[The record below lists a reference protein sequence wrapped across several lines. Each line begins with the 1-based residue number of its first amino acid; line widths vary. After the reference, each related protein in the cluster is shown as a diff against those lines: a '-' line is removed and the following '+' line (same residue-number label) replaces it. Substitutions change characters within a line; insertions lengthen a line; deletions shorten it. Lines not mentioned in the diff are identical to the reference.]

1 MPVSGDIQTFSL
13 AAIGRMIHAE
23 KKTGILNINSEDHCT
38 NFYFRNG
45 MIIFINADLDEEFS
59 LKSLL
64 LADYLITADNLQEA
78 AGIAKKEDKGL
89 CAVLME
95 QGFVSKENL
104 VRTLQY
110 QFKEAMSQALTWKE
124 GVFEY
129 KDGLNGFVEDVQ
141 LEIDPT
147 RLLSEAEKW
156 KEYRVLIPDDR
167 VVFRIK
173 NADFRFTSIPAEGVH
188 RVMLMIDGERN
199 VYEIMNETGLT
210 RAAIY
215 KALKN
220 LFLQGVI
227 EREQRHTDTDTGKF
241 LNKSV
246 TMRFFLKLVGEI
258 MADLAMELGKKKS
271 ESILD
276 NSTKATNHA
285 EFFLQTIKVG
295 ESTETNIQRMNAW
308 MVEQQR
314 HISARDLFNG
324 FKNIIT
330 FLLREEYHL
339 LGFKSL
345 KNTIQR
351 VLEISD
357 TIPQEEKTVADSMI
371 GFLKRVLNDEKELV
385 DTEGSFNGLS
395 TDDERKRDHDT
406 IPFPHLSQIGGATV
420 IAFYCRILQ
429 IIMDDLDAAIG
440 SKSDGLIS
448 KIMATSPYH

>member
-1 MPVSGDIQTFSL
+1 
-13 AAIGRMIHAE
+13 
-23 KKTGILNINSEDHCT
+23 
-38 NFYFRNG
+38 
-45 MIIFINADLDEEFS
+45 
-59 LKSLL
+59 
-64 LADYLITADNLQEA
+64 
-78 AGIAKKEDKGL
+78 
-89 CAVLME
+89 
-95 QGFVSKENL
+95 
-104 VRTLQY
+104 
-110 QFKEAMSQALTWKE
+110 
-124 GVFEY
+124 
-129 KDGLNGFVEDVQ
+129 LNGFVEDVQ
-141 LEIDPT
+141 LEIDPD

-156 KEYRVLIPDDR
+156 KDYRVLIPDDR

-173 NADFRFTSIPAEGVH
+173 NTDFRFTSIPAEGVH

-215 KALKN
+215 KALKK

-241 LNKSV
+241 LNKSI

-258 MADLAMELGKKKS
+258 MADLTMELGEKKS

-276 NSTKATNHA
+276 NSTKATNHD

-314 HISARDLFNG
+314 HISARDLVNG

-357 TIPQEEKTVADSMI
+357 TIPQEEQQIADSMI

-385 DTEGSFNGLS
+385 DTEGSFNSLS
-395 TDDERKRDHDT
+395 TDDESKKDHDI
-406 IPFPHLSQIGGATV
+406 IPFPHLSQIGGAMV
-420 IAFYCRILQ
+420 IAFYSRILQ
-429 IIMDDLDAAIG
+429 FIMDDLDAAIG
-440 SKSDGLIS
+440 SKSDGLIL
-448 KIMATSPYH
+448 KIMANSPYHEKFLSQFNVRDDVKTNVERIRQSISDRGLRLSKISFINGFQQALLDLLYEEKQLLGTKAAGASVMKVEKLIPILKQQEFKWLAEHLIQTIKSRSDFMDGWFKGQNV